1 MSRAN
6 VPPVNVT
13 STVASS
19 PIELLIGVKLSRYA
33 PVMVYS
39 GFVADSVV
47 PLGEM
52 TSVEDLPTQ
61 DDKTDSISVSDAAV
75 DP

>member
-1 MSRAN
+1 M
-6 VPPVNVT
+6 PPVKVT

-19 PIELLIGVKLSRYA
+19 PMELFTGVKLSRYA
-33 PVMVYS
+33 PVIVYS
-39 GFVADSVV
+39 GFEADSVV

-61 DDKTDSISVSDAAV
+61 AERTDSISVSGAAV